1 MIAQIGSGSAG
12 WSEYVLGKDEKR
24 EGATLIAGD
33 TDLGDAI
40 CKTTHYKSGQYV
52 RMVLSFSAED
62 THITPEKGREIA
74 KEFVDLFMH
83 GYRPDE
89 YHADIVEHTDTD
101 NLHYHI
107 RIPKLNLLTGTQLK
121 IYYDKADRTRKEAI
135 VDYLDHKYRLTRA
148 ADRRRTPQQKS
159 QAEAE
164 RVQRWRSEHGQKP
177 FDFRRKKGR
186 EEAQA
191 AIDAY
196 IEEMAAAG
204 LITSQNEVL
213 ALLEEAGLK
222 IEKIGHDKKRDFDYI
237 TVSNETG
244 KLRLKGGYY
253 GERFWQHTRE
263 DQAQPARDRGRDR
276 ELKEK
281 LDKELAKREK
291 WIDSR
296 YQSARKRALKARG
309 EDTRA
314 RVEEKPLEAM
324 RRDLRPGHAAGR
336 RERGSVGV
344 EERPGVQE
352 RRRHDVDVAENQVRG
367 ENDRV
372 GAEAIERTRRAREI
386 RAEAIRRVSEST
398 EASAAGVRERVEK
411 SSGEIRAEAERDSR
425 KAREDRGRQGFIS
438 ALGRIGKAIER
449 VGEKVRSAV
458 KAALDHPLFSI
469 QDERT
474 TMEMIR
480 ETMNKHKDKATWDA
494 VEMARKKEEAPP
506 LWQQPRSGVRR
517 KL

>member
-1 MIAQIGSGSAG
+1 VIAQIGSGSSG
-12 WSEYVLGKDEKR
+12 WSEYTLFKNGATIR
-24 EGATLIAGD
+24 PGATLIAGD
-33 TDLGDAI
+33 TDLGDVI

-52 RMVLSFSAED
+52 RIVLSFSNSD

-121 IYYDKADRTRKEAI
+121 IYYDRADRPRKEAI

-159 QAEAE
+159 QAETE

-186 EEAQA
+186 EEAQG
-191 AIDAY
+191 AIAAY
-196 IEEMAAAG
+196 IEELAAAG
-204 LITSQNEVL
+204 LVSSQAEVVA
-213 ALLEEAGLK
+213 ALEDMGLK
-222 IEKIGHDKKRDFDYI
+222 IEKIGHDKKKDFDYI

-244 KLRLKGGYY
+244 KLRLKGDYY
-253 GERFWQHTRE
+253 GERFWQHTGE
-263 DQAQPARDRGRDR
+263 DQAQPAGDRERDRKLKERLDR
-276 ELKEK
+276 ELE
-281 LDKELAKREK
+281 KREK

-309 EDTRA
+309 EDTRES
-314 RVEEKPLEAM
+314 VEEKPLEAM
-324 RRDLRPGHAAGR
+324 RRDLRPGRDDR
-336 RERGSVGV
+336 RGERGSVGM

-367 ENDRV
+367 ENDRA
-372 GAEAIERTRRAREI
+372 GTEAIERTRRAREE
-386 RAEAIRRVSEST
+386 RAKAIRRVSEST
-398 EASAAGVRERVEK
+398 EASAASVRERVEK

-425 KAREDRGRQGFIS
+425 KAREDRGRRGIVEKIEGIGR
-438 ALGRIGKAIER
+438 AIAGLGLKIEHAIEQLKNR
-449 VGEKVRSAV
+449 AKQFAGMT
-458 KAALDHPLFSI
+458 KA
-469 QDERT
+469 E
-474 TMEMIR
+474 IR
-480 ETMNKHKDKATWDA
+480 RAQEI
-494 VEMARKKEEAPP
+494 ARIKKEIE
-506 LWQQPRSGVRR
+506 QQPQPRRSRGRS
-517 KL
+517 L